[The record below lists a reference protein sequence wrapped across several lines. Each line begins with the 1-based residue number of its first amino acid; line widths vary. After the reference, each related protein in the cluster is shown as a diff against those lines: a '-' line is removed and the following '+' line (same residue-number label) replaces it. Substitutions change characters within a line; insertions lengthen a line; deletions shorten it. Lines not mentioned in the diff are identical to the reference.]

1 MEYFS
6 EVKQGKLQK
15 NISLNIAKDLNSFEG
30 KRVKI
35 IIEKLKSQRSLQ
47 QNKYWWA
54 CVTILSNELGYT
66 KEEMHE
72 ILKFKF
78 LKREKV
84 IERNGEVLEYIES
97 TAKLSKGDFSDVTS
111 EMIRWASQSLS
122 IILPIPNEQLSI
134 IE

>member
-15 NISLNIAKDLNSFEG
+15 NVSDKIAKDLQQFDG
-30 KRVKI
+30 KKI
-35 IIEKLKSQRSLQ
+35 ILTIAKIKSIRSLQ

-84 IERNGEVLEYIES
+84 LEITGEVFEYIES
-97 TAKLSKGDFSDVTS
+97 TTKLSKSEFADISS
-111 EMIRWASQSLS
+111 EMIRWAAQSFN
-122 IILPIPNEQLSI
+122 IVLPIPNEQLRML
-134 IE
+134 